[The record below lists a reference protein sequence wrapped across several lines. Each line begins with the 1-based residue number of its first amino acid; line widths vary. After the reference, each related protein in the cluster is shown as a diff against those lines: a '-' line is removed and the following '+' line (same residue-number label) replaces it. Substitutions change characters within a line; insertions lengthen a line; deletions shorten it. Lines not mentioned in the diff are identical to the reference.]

1 MIAMSLTVV
10 TDDYTDTVPV
20 TPKVQVEFERQ
31 YKVGIAAAFQDP
43 KVEYMY
49 WIAWKASHAAGKV
62 VKPFDQWLDT
72 VQDVQIVDGD
82 NNRPFV
88 ATALPG

>member
-1 MIAMSLTVV
+1 MIAMHLTVV
-10 TDDYTDTVPV
+10 TDDFTETVAV
-20 TPKVQVEFERQ
+20 TPKVQVDFERQ

-49 WIAWKASHAAGKV
+49 WIAWKACHAAGKV

-72 VQDVQIVDGD
+72 VHDVQIEDG
-82 NNRPFV
+82 NNRPFD
-88 ATALPG
+88 ATA

>member
-1 MIAMSLTVV
+1 MLTMRLTVV
-10 TDDYTDTVPV
+10 TTGGTDTYPV

-31 YKVGIAAAFQDP
+31 YKVGIASAFQDP

-62 VKPFDQWLDT
+62 VKPFDSWLED
-72 VQDVQIVDGD
+72 VIDVQLEDGATG
-82 NNRPFV
+82 PFD
-88 ATALPG
+88 ATA